1 MGKSY
6 KDINKQ
12 PKKISVIRINRLE
25 YQEEEDLQDVKKYT
39 GMSFAMIIK
48 REGDEED

>member
-12 PKKISVIRINRLE
+12 PKKISAVRINRLE
-25 YQEEEDLQDVKKYT
+25 YQEEEDYQDVKKYT
-39 GMSFAMIIK
+39 GVSFILVSKDI
-48 REGDEED
+48 ED